1 MDKEYLISQLNM
13 IAMQNNVFLSQEIL
27 GEIVAISV
35 FKVVNR
41 GEIIRNI
48 TDENKTAALVLGGMC
63 RAYYVDEEG
72 NDITRGFS
80 IPGTLCMDEG
90 LFGYPESIVT
100 WETIEETTLM
110 IFDVAKI
117 KDIILKND
125 ELKNIY
131 IMLLENALRY
141 KIYRE
146 NGFLVENASERYL
159 HFRKMYPMIC
169 DKVKQHQLA
178 SYLGIKPESL
188 SRIKKTLRENS
199 NL

>member
-13 IAMQNNVFLSQEIL
+13 IAMQNNVFLSGEIL

-188 SRIKKTLRENS
+188 SRIKKMLKE
-199 NL
+199 

>member
-13 IAMQNNVFLSQEIL
+13 IAMQHDLPLPQEIL
-27 GEIVAISV
+27 GEIVSISI
-35 FKVVNR
+35 FKVVNK

-188 SRIKKTLRENS
+188 SRIKKTLKEN
-199 NL
+199 

>member
-1 MDKEYLISQLNM
+1 MDKEYLMSQLNM
-13 IAMQNNVFLSQEIL
+13 IAMQNNVFLSGEIL

-131 IMLLENALRY
+131 IVLLENALRY

-178 SYLGIKPESL
+178 SYLGIKAESL
-188 SRIKKTLRENS
+188 SRIKKLLEKC
-199 NL
+199 

>member
-1 MDKEYLISQLNM
+1 
-13 IAMQNNVFLSQEIL
+13 
-27 GEIVAISV
+27 
-35 FKVVNR
+35 
-41 GEIIRNI
+41 
-48 TDENKTAALVLGGMC
+48 MC

-90 LFGYPESIVT
+90 LFGYPESIAT

-117 KDIILKND
+117 KAIILKND

-188 SRIKKTLRENS
+188 SRIKKTLREN
-199 NL
+199 

>member
-1 MDKEYLISQLNM
+1 MDKEYLISQLNR
-13 IAMQNNVFLSQEIL
+13 IAMQNNVFLSGEIL

-90 LFGYPESIVT
+90 LFGYPESIAT

-117 KDIILKND
+117 KAIILKND

-188 SRIKKTLRENS
+188 SRIKKTLREN
-199 NL
+199 

>member
-1 MDKEYLISQLNM
+1 
-13 IAMQNNVFLSQEIL
+13 
-27 GEIVAISV
+27 
-35 FKVVNR
+35 
-41 GEIIRNI
+41 
-48 TDENKTAALVLGGMC
+48 MC

-131 IMLLENALRY
+131 FKL
-141 KIYRE
+141 
-146 NGFLVENASERYL
+146 FLKKKN
-159 HFRKMYPMIC
+159 
-169 DKVKQHQLA
+169 
-178 SYLGIKPESL
+178 LG
-188 SRIKKTLRENS
+188 TW
-199 NL
+199 

>member
-13 IAMQNNVFLSQEIL
+13 IAMQNNVFLSGEIL

-146 NGFLVENASERYL
+146 NGFLVENATERYL

-188 SRIKKTLRENS
+188 SRIKKLLKE
-199 NL
+199 

>member
-1 MDKEYLISQLNM
+1 MDKEYLISQLNR
-13 IAMQNNVFLSQEIL
+13 IAMQNDVFLSQEIL
-27 GEIVAISV
+27 GEIVSISV

-48 TDENKTAALVLGGMC
+48 TDENTTAALVLGGMC

-100 WETIEETTLM
+100 WETLEETTLM

-146 NGFLVENASERYL
+146 NGFLVENATERYL
-159 HFRKMYPMIC
+159 HFRKMYPTIC

-178 SYLGIKPESL
+178 SYLGVKPESL
-188 SRIKKTLRENS
+188 SRIKKALKEN
-199 NL
+199 

>member
-13 IAMQNNVFLSQEIL
+13 IAMQNNVFLSGEIL

-90 LFGYPESIVT
+90 LFGYPESIAT

-117 KDIILKND
+117 KAIILKND

-188 SRIKKTLRENS
+188 SRIKKTLKEN
-199 NL
+199 

>member
-13 IAMQNNVFLSQEIL
+13 IAMQNDISLSQDIL
-27 GEIVAISV
+27 GEIVSISV
-35 FKVVNR
+35 FKVVNK

-48 TDENKTAALVLGGMC
+48 ADENKTAALVLGGMC

-80 IPGTLCMDEG
+80 IPGALCMDEG

-110 IFDVAKI
+110 IFDVAKM

-146 NGFLVENASERYL
+146 NGFLVENATERYL

-169 DKVKQHQLA
+169 D
-178 SYLGIKPESL
+178 
-188 SRIKKTLRENS
+188 
-199 NL
+199 

>member
-1 MDKEYLISQLNM
+1 MDKEYLLLQLNM
-13 IAMQNNVFLSQEIL
+13 ISAQNGISISQGIL
-27 GEIVAISV
+27 EEIVHISV
-35 FKVVNR
+35 FRVIKR
-41 GEIIRNI
+41 GDIIRNI
-48 TDENKTAALVLGGMC
+48 ADENNTAALVLGGMC

-90 LFGYPESIVT
+90 LFGYPESIVS

-110 IFDVAKI
+110 IFDVAKM
-117 KDIILKND
+117 KEIILKND

-146 NGFLVENASERYL
+146 NLRYG
-159 HFRKMYPMIC
+159 
-169 DKVKQHQLA
+169 QLIT
-178 SYLGIKPESL
+178 IKW
-188 SRIKKTLRENS
+188 K
-199 NL
+199 

>member
-13 IAMQNNVFLSQEIL
+13 IAMQNEISLSRDIL

-178 SYLGIKPESL
+178 SYLGIKAESL
-188 SRIKKTLRENS
+188 SRIKKTLRGN
-199 NL
+199 

>member
-13 IAMQNNVFLSQEIL
+13 IAMQNNVFLSGEIL
-27 GEIVAISV
+27 GEIVSISV
-35 FKVVNR
+35 FKVVNK

-63 RAYYVDEEG
+63 RAYYVDKEG

-90 LFGYPESIVT
+90 LFGYPESIAT

-117 KDIILKND
+117 KAIILKND

-188 SRIKKTLRENS
+188 SRIKKTLREN
-199 NL
+199 

>member
-13 IAMQNNVFLSQEIL
+13 IAMQNDVFLSQDIL
-27 GEIVAISV
+27 GEIVSISV
-35 FKVVNR
+35 FKVVNK

-48 TDENKTAALVLGGMC
+48 TNENKTAALVLGGMC

-110 IFDVAKI
+110 IFDIAKM

-146 NGFLVENASERYL
+146 NGFLVENATERYL

-188 SRIKKTLRENS
+188 SRIKKALKEN
-199 NL
+199 

>member
-13 IAMQNNVFLSQEIL
+13 IAMQNNVFLSGEIL

-35 FKVVNR
+35 FKIVNR

-188 SRIKKTLRENS
+188 SRIKKTLREN
-199 NL
+199 

>member
-131 IMLLENALRY
+131 ILLLENALRY

-188 SRIKKTLRENS
+188 SRIKKTLREN
-199 NL
+199 

>member
-188 SRIKKTLRENS
+188 SRIKKTLRGN
-199 NL
+199 

>member
-80 IPGTLCMDEG
+80 IPGTLCMEEG

-117 KDIILKND
+117 KAIILKND

-188 SRIKKTLRENS
+188 SRIKKTLREN
-199 NL
+199 

>member
-13 IAMQNNVFLSQEIL
+13 IAMQNNVFLSGEIL

-146 NGFLVENASERYL
+146 NGFLVENASDRYL

-188 SRIKKTLRENS
+188 SRIKKTLREN
-199 NL
+199 

>member
-1 MDKEYLISQLNM
+1 MDKEYLISQLNR
-13 IAMQNNVFLSQEIL
+13 IAMQNDVILSQEIL
-27 GEIVAISV
+27 GEIVSISV
-35 FKVVNR
+35 FKVVNK

-48 TDENKTAALVLGGMC
+48 ADENITAALVLGGMC

-110 IFDVAKI
+110 IFDVAKM

-146 NGFLVENASERYL
+146 NGFLVENATERYL

-188 SRIKKTLRENS
+188 SRIKKALKEN
-199 NL
+199 

>member
-13 IAMQNNVFLSQEIL
+13 IAMQNNVFLSGEIL

-90 LFGYPESIVT
+90 LFGYPESIAT

-117 KDIILKND
+117 KAIILKND

-188 SRIKKTLRENS
+188 SRIKKTLREN
-199 NL
+199 

>member
-1 MDKEYLISQLNM
+1 MDKEYLISQLNR
-13 IAMQNNVFLSQEIL
+13 IAMQNDVFLSQEIL
-27 GEIVAISV
+27 GEIVSISV
-35 FKVVNR
+35 FKVVNK

-48 TDENKTAALVLGGMC
+48 ADENKTSALVLGGMC

-110 IFDVAKI
+110 IFDVAKM

-146 NGFLVENASERYL
+146 NGFLVENATERYL

-188 SRIKKTLRENS
+188 SRIKKALKEN
-199 NL
+199 

>member
-13 IAMQNNVFLSQEIL
+13 IAMQNGISISQEIL
-27 GEIVAISV
+27 GEVVHISV
-35 FKVVNR
+35 FKVVNK
-41 GEIIRNI
+41 GDIIRNI
-48 TDENKTAALVLGGMC
+48 KDENTTAALVLGGMC
-63 RAYYVDEEG
+63 RAYYVDEDG

-90 LFGYPESIVT
+90 LFGYPESNVT

-110 IFDVAKI
+110 IFDAAKM
-117 KDIILKND
+117 KDIIMKND

-141 KIYRE
+141 KMYRE
-146 NGFLVENASERYL
+146 NGFLVENATERYL

-169 DKVKQHQLA
+169 NNVKQYQLA

-188 SRIKKTLRENS
+188 SRIRKALKDN
-199 NL
+199 

>member
-1 MDKEYLISQLNM
+1 MDKEYLISQLSM
-13 IAMQNNVFLSQEIL
+13 IAMQNNVFLSGEIL

-188 SRIKKTLRENS
+188 SRIKKTLREN
-199 NL
+199 

>member
-13 IAMQNNVFLSQEIL
+13 IAMQNNVFLSGEIL

-117 KDIILKND
+117 KAIILKND

-188 SRIKKTLRENS
+188 SRIKKTLREN
-199 NL
+199 

>member
-1 MDKEYLISQLNM
+1 MDKEYLISQLNR
-13 IAMQNNVFLSQEIL
+13 IAMQNDVFLSQDIL
-27 GEIVAISV
+27 GEIVSISV
-35 FKVVNR
+35 FKVVNK

-48 TDENKTAALVLGGMC
+48 ADENKTAALVLGGMC

-110 IFDVAKI
+110 IFDIAKM

-146 NGFLVENASERYL
+146 NGFLVENATERYL

-188 SRIKKTLRENS
+188 SRIKKALKEN
-199 NL
+199 

>member
-13 IAMQNNVFLSQEIL
+13 IAMQNNVFLSGEIL

-63 RAYYVDEEG
+63 RAYYVNEEG

-131 IMLLENALRY
+131 ILLLENALRY

-146 NGFLVENASERYL
+146 NGFLVENAPERYL

-188 SRIKKTLRENS
+188 SRIKKTLREN
-199 NL
+199 

>member
-1 MDKEYLISQLNM
+1 MDKEYLISQLNR
-13 IAMQNNVFLSQEIL
+13 IAMQNDVFLSQEIL
-27 GEIVAISV
+27 GEIVSISV
-35 FKVVNR
+35 FKVVNK

-48 TDENKTAALVLGGMC
+48 ADENKTAALVLGGMC

-90 LFGYPESIVT
+90 LFGYPKSIVT

-117 KDIILKND
+117 KDIILEND

-146 NGFLVENASERYL
+146 NGFLVENATERYL
-159 HFRKMYPMIC
+159 HFRKMYPTIC

-178 SYLGIKPESL
+178 SYLGVKPESL
-188 SRIKKTLRENS
+188 SRIKKALKEN
-199 NL
+199 